1 MKFVTRSVG
10 GAATGVMVFTSY
22 YCAKCILRIPCGSF
36 NDTAL
41 QGSPRLRSGQALR
54 LRLIFALGR
63 EDQSSL
69 RMTKLFKLAALPRPS
84 CRTPLPVR
92 IRAHPGLHLFAHSS
106 QPAEPGRESH
116 SNMSRRLL

>member
-1 MKFVTRSVG
+1 MKFVSRSVG

-41 QGSPRLRSGQALR
+41 QGSPR